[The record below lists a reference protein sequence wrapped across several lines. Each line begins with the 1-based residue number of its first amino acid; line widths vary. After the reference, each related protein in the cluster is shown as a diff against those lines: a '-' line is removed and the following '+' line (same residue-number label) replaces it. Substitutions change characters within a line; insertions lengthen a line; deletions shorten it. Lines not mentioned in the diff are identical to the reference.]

1 VTPKHIKLHTYFNAL
16 KQIIKELV
24 SVNEEVY
31 KEALTYILPMKN
43 AKKKE
48 NTPKRSLCI
57 RFKSRPVH
65 ITSFRKRAFTKKRR
79 GFCVRMFSFV
89 LCASRPLPYI

>member
-43 AKKKE
+43 AKKKGKH
-48 NTPKRSLCI
+48 PKKKPMYQVQIPPRPHY
-57 RFKSRPVH
+57 FFQKKSVH
-65 ITSFRKRAFTKKRR
+65 EEKKRLLCSHVF
-79 GFCVRMFSFV
+79 FCA
-89 LCASRPLPYI
+89 LCV